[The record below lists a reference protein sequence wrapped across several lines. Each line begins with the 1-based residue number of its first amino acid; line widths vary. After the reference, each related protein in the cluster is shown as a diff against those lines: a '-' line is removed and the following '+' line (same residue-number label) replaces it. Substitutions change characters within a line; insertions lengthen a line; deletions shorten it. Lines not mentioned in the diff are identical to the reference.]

1 MKKNPI
7 ILLVFGLVLLAA
19 GGLMSFTGGHP
30 KADAAQASQ
39 CRERMKDQGADML
52 IRCHEKAFATTI
64 TATDANS
71 AAQAIS
77 TANNSEVGSN
87 SLSMFLLGLGGVL
100 TVAGVF
106 MLRKR
111 ASTGS

>member
-1 MKKNPI
+1 MKTNPI
-7 ILLVFGLVLLAA
+7 ILLVFGFVLLAA
-19 GGLMSFTGGHP
+19 GGLMSLTGGPP

-52 IRCHEKAFATTI
+52 KKCDEQAFATTM

-77 TANNSEVGSN
+77 AANKTEVGSN
-87 SLSMFLLGLGGVL
+87 SLAMFVLGLGAVL
-100 TVAGVF
+100 TVAGIF
-106 MLRKR
+106 MRRKR
-111 ASTGS
+111 PSTGS